1 MKIVQ
6 YSLAAVAVLTGC
18 TAISPPIASP
28 PAAPP
33 PAASMLPAPAAPI
46 AAYRA
51 GTGTVQSIVSEHSA
65 SAGGS
70 GGPGGA
76 PPYLLTMR
84 MDDGSEQTLRENM
97 LRFRVGDRVRVTAD
111 GRIERP

>member
-1 MKIVQ
+1 
-6 YSLAAVAVLTGC
+6 
-18 TAISPPIASP
+18 
-28 PAAPP
+28 
-33 PAASMLPAPAAPI
+33 MLPAPAAPI

-70 GGPGGA
+70 GGPSGA